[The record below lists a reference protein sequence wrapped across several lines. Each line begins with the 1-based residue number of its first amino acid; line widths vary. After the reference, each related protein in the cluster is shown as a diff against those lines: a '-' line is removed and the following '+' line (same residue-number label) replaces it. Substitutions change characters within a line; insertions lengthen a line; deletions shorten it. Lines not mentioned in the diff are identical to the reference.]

1 MKLRSKGNLMCLR
14 LTRSEVARM
23 AMKGSLKCRTDF
35 GSRAFRSALVTR
47 EDALGLSASFE
58 DDAVLL
64 SAPRAAVARWT
75 QSEELGL
82 DAEQTTREVIRLR
95 SRWKRIPALSSEA
108 EPSPKKQRLN
118 PHPLMKLK
126 SP

>member
-95 SRWKRIPALSSEA
+95 SRVEEDSRSLVRSRA
-108 EPSPKKQRLN
+108 EPKKAEA
-118 PHPLMKLK
+118 
-126 SP
+126 